1 MHIDLGAQ
9 GFLGA
14 DVILTH
20 EGPAKG
26 VTA

>member
-1 MHIDLGAQ
+1 MHIDLGTQ

-14 DVILTH
+14 DVILTL

-26 VTA
+26 ATA